1 MQPELR
7 TVQDIF
13 RSNRELA
20 SSLIGII
27 KKYAEKIMKKQFEN
41 NSLIKIMHFC
51 GTHEWAITHYGLRS
65 LLPRCIE
72 LVAGPG
78 CPVCVV
84 PSNYIDM
91 SIKLA
96 LEGYTIYTYGDA
108 LRLPSSRPK
117 TPARSLYEA
126 KSLGAD
132 VKVVYSFFD
141 AIKDAKTHK
150 KESIFLGIGFETIL
164 PIYGFFFYKGEVPTN
179 LKFMSLVRLT
189 PPAMKFTVK
198 LYKER
203 GLLPIMGV
211 IAPGHV
217 SAVIGGYEWRFLPEN
232 FGLPTVVT
240 GFEPIDILMA
250 IATILK
256 MIDNQKP
263 RLEIEYKRLVKPNGN
278 SYVKKMVNEVFQPT
292 YAAWRGI
299 GMIARSGLMFRE
311 DFRKIYDAFEYF
323 GIPDAS
329 PSEYVMTHAHFGEPG
344 KYDLPPN
351 CRCGE
356 VVLGISKPTDCP
368 LFMKSCTP
376 ETPWGPCMVS
386 IEGTCNVW
394 AKHGDIKNSLINK
407 GE

>member
-1 MQPELR
+1 MQSDLKII
-7 TVQDIF
+7 QDTF

-27 KKYAEKIMKKQFEN
+27 KKYAEKLRKEQLKD
-41 NSLIKIMHFC
+41 SSSIKLMHFC
-51 GTHEWAITHYGLRS
+51 GTHEWTITHYGLRS
-65 LLPRCIE
+65 LLPQTIE

-84 PSNYIDM
+84 PSNYIDA

-96 LEGYTIYTYGDA
+96 LEGYTVYTYGDA

-117 TPARSLYEA
+117 TSARSLLEA
-126 KSLGAD
+126 KALGAD
-132 VKVVYSFFD
+132 VRVVYSFLD
-141 AIKDAKTHK
+141 AIKDAKSHK

-164 PIYGFFFYKGEVPTN
+164 PIYGFSFYRKEVPTN

-189 PPAMKFTVK
+189 PPAMKFTIK
-198 LYKER
+198 LYNER
-203 GLLPIMGV
+203 GLLPILGV

-217 SAVIGGYEWRFLPEN
+217 SAVIGGDEWRFLPDN
-232 FGLPTVVT
+232 FGLPTVIT

-250 IATILK
+250 VASILK
-256 MIDNQKP
+256 MIDKRKP
-263 RLEIEYKRLVKPNGN
+263 GLEIEYKRLVKPDGN
-278 SYVKKMVNEVFQPT
+278 PYVKKLINEVFKPT

-299 GMIARSGLMFRE
+299 GMIPKSGLMFQE
-311 DFRKIYDAFEYF
+311 EFRKVYDAFEYF
-323 GIPDAS
+323 GIPDSS
-329 PSEYVMTHAHFGEPG
+329 PSEYIMTHAHYGEPG
-344 KYDLPPN
+344 RYDLPPN
-351 CRCGE
+351 CKCGE

-368 LFMKSCTP
+368 LFMKLCTP

-394 AKHGDIKNSLINK
+394 ARHGSTKNSLTEK
-407 GE
+407 G